1 MPDRYGDTEHNQL
14 GLDTATAELRAI
26 AATIRCRYC
35 GADIGQP
42 CINRTLDH
50 HPATRIPHTARLN
63 DAQETPF

>member
-1 MPDRYGDTEHNQL
+1 MLFDPEPDDPDNETRTQ
-14 GLDTATAELRAI
+14 ELRAI
-26 AATIRCRYC
+26 AATIPCRYC

-50 HPATRIPHTARLN
+50 QPATRIPHTARLA